1 MGLRREVK
9 TKTIPESN
17 GRVSDSVGNTFSLA
31 DNDIKNAF
39 L

>member
-1 MGLRREVK
+1 MDFRCEVK
-9 TKTIPESN
+9 TKAIPESN
-17 GRVSDSVGNTFSLA
+17 GRVSESVGNTFSLA